1 MEYSIYIH
9 LVGVFFFG
17 ISGTLIASRARLD
30 LFGLTFVACVSA
42 LGGGTIR
49 DLLLGHYPLSWVK
62 DPRYIIAVLIG
73 VVTAL
78 LFRRRLAAIR
88 NFIFIVDSLGIGF
101 FTISGIRITLE
112 VGLNPGIAL
121 LFGVLSVVI
130 GGLLRDVICNEVPV
144 ILKKE
149 LVATASFSGGLVFLA
164 LNQMSLPTEI
174 QTLSGLGVV
183 LLIRI
188 LGQKYK
194 WQLPIISL

>member
-1 MEYSIYIH
+1 MEYGINIH
-9 LVGVFFFG
+9 LIGVFFFG
-17 ISGTLIASRARLD
+17 ISGTVIATKARLD

-49 DLLLGHYPLSWVK
+49 DLLIGHLPLSWVK

-78 LFRRRLAAIR
+78 LFRKRLAAIR

-101 FTISGIRITLE
+101 FTISGIRISLSA
-112 VGLNPGIAL
+112 GLHPGIAL

-149 LVATASFSGGLVFLA
+149 LVATASFLGGLLFIL
-164 LNQMSLPTEI
+164 LNELNLPFSI
-174 QTLSGLGVV
+174 QTLAGISLV

-194 WQLPIISL
+194 WQLPIISV